1 MNNLSQKIFI
11 NSKFIK
17 SKSKKFLIVENPS
30 TLKTLGKIS
39 IENKTGINKTIK
51 ILKQEQKKWSNL
63 SQLDR
68 PNFCMKLLTILK
80 KNL

>member
-1 MNNLSQKIFI
+1 MLSKEKNKEILLHFLMNNLSQKIFI

-51 ILKQEQKKWSNL
+51 ILKQEQKKWCNL
-63 SQLDR
+63 S
-68 PNFCMKLLTILK
+68 
-80 KNL
+80 